1 MSDHPAEGT
10 ARPVPGLTD
19 DDFSA
24 IWADDDRPRIPRVA
38 AERVALAA
46 YLEHYRATVEMK

>member
-10 ARPVPGLTD
+10 AWPEPGLTD
-19 DDFSA
+19 DDFSP

-38 AERVALAA
+38 AEREALAA
-46 YLEHYRATVEMK
+46 YRSTTERQWK